1 MTTNHYKAVIFD
13 LDGTLLDTVQDIA
26 NSMNN
31 VLERHGFPLHDI
43 ASYRRFIGNGIS
55 KLVYRA
61 LPSEISEGVHYNKI
75 LAEVID
81 EYSRNLDVYTRLYDG
96 IGELLSE
103 LTQRGISLAILS
115 NKDDS
120 FMSEVVA
127 TYLSQ
132 WKFEV
137 VFGARANT
145 PAKPDPYSALEIAE
159 IMGLQPTE
167 FLFLGDTS
175 VDMLTANS
183 AGMYAV
189 GAAWGFRG
197 REELYANGARLV
209 IDYPVDLL
217 QLLQ

>member
-1 MTTNHYKAVIFD
+1 MTTNQYKAVVFD

-26 NSMNN
+26 NAMNS

-43 ASYRRFIGNGIS
+43 ASYRRFIGNGIP

-61 LPSEISEGVHYNKI
+61 LPSEVSESVHYSKL

-81 EYSRNLDVYTRLYDG
+81 EYSKHLDIHTKLYPG
-96 IGELLSE
+96 IDELLTE
-103 LTQRGISLAILS
+103 LVKMGIRLAILS

-120 FMSEVVA
+120 FMDEVVA

-132 WKFEV
+132 WEFEV

-145 PAKPDPYSALEIAE
+145 PVKPDPYSGLEIAE
-159 IMGLQPTE
+159 LMKLQPAE
-167 FLFLGDTS
+167 FIFLGDTS
-175 VDMLTANS
+175 VDMLTANN
-183 AGMYAV
+183 AGMHAV

-197 REELYANGARLV
+197 REELYANGAELV
-209 IDYPVDLL
+209 IDFPTDLL
-217 QLLQ
+217 QLF